1 MRRFITYI
9 YEYEQGNRGRNTG
22 FIRTDLRENSCRM
35 ELQIRGFDRFKGKCP
50 VYLTVYEN
58 GLQAIPVTELLLT
71 QGMGTCSFT
80 CENNR
85 IGNSGFDVHQA
96 QTLTI
101 ACGNGRFLTGCL
113 SSTPVPLAVFL
124 YENEDHTFKVSFR
137 VNGAFDAAS
146 LAMHFGE
153 ALRGEFLIF
162 QKKEAV
168 PPAAQAQTEPVI
180 QTQSTTEPERF
191 RQPQAMPEPVP
202 VRQSQAMP
210 EPEPIR
216 QPETTPQPE
225 TIQQPKT
232 IPQPEAARQPQT
244 SYQKVEIQDI
254 RKLPKSN
261 WNLCNNRFLL
271 HGFFNY
277 HYLMLKTL
285 EMNGEKRQFLGIPG
299 IYEQPERMMAML
311 FGFPEFEAAAA
322 VSSDSKDM
330 TGVFGYWMCP
340 LNQD

>member
-113 SSTPVPLAVFL
+113 SSTPVP
-124 YENEDHTFKVSFR
+124 
-137 VNGAFDAAS
+137 
-146 LAMHFGE
+146 E

-202 VRQSQAMP
+202 VLSL
-210 EPEPIR
+210 IH
-216 QPETTPQPE
+216 
-225 TIQQPKT
+225 I
-232 IPQPEAARQPQT
+232 
-244 SYQKVEIQDI
+244 
-254 RKLPKSN
+254 
-261 WNLCNNRFLL
+261 
-271 HGFFNY
+271 
-277 HYLMLKTL
+277 
-285 EMNGEKRQFLGIPG
+285 
-299 IYEQPERMMAML
+299 
-311 FGFPEFEAAAA
+311 
-322 VSSDSKDM
+322 
-330 TGVFGYWMCP
+330 
-340 LNQD
+340 

>member
-71 QGMGTCSFT
+71 QGMGSCSFT

-113 SSTPVPLAVFL
+113 SSAPVP
-124 YENEDHTFKVSFR
+124 
-137 VNGAFDAAS
+137 
-146 LAMHFGE
+146 E
-153 ALRGEFLIF
+153 ALRGEFSIF
-162 QKKEAV
+162 HEKESVLPATQAQAV
-168 PPAAQAQTEPVI
+168 PARQPQT
-180 QTQSTTEPERF
+180 TTEPEPVRQPQTMPEPKPVQ
-191 RQPQAMPEPVP
+191 QPQAMPEPEP
-202 VRQSQAMP
+202 VRQPQTMP
-210 EPEPIR
+210 EPESIR

-232 IPQPEAARQPQT
+232 IPQPEAVRQPQA

-285 EMNGEKRQFLGIPG
+285 EMNGEKQQFLGIPG

-311 FGFPEFEAAAA
+311 FGFPEFEAAVA
-322 VSSDSKDM
+322 VSSDAKDM

-340 LNQD
+340 LNQG

>member
-1 MRRFITYI
+1 MIKRSRQR
-9 YEYEQGNRGRNTG
+9 EA
-22 FIRTDLRENSCRM
+22 IRQC
-35 ELQIRGFDRFKGKCP
+35 
-50 VYLTVYEN
+50 
-58 GLQAIPVTELLLT
+58 
-71 QGMGTCSFT
+71 
-80 CENNR
+80 
-85 IGNSGFDVHQA
+85 
-96 QTLTI
+96 
-101 ACGNGRFLTGCL
+101 LTGR
-113 SSTPVPLAVFL
+113 
-124 YENEDHTFKVSFR
+124 YDHPT
-137 VNGAFDAAS
+137 A
-146 LAMHFGE
+146 
-153 ALRGEFLIF
+153 
-162 QKKEAV
+162 
-168 PPAAQAQTEPVI
+168 
-180 QTQSTTEPERF
+180 
-191 RQPQAMPEPVP
+191 
-202 VRQSQAMP
+202 
-210 EPEPIR
+210 
-216 QPETTPQPE
+216 ETV
-225 TIQQPKT
+225 QQPKT

>member
-113 SSTPVPLAVFL
+113 SSAPVP
-124 YENEDHTFKVSFR
+124 
-137 VNGAFDAAS
+137 
-146 LAMHFGE
+146 E

-168 PPAAQAQTEPVI
+168 PPAAQAQTE
-180 QTQSTTEPERF
+180 
-191 RQPQAMPEPVP
+191 RQLDSVVGFHLVVCFN
-202 VRQSQAMP
+202 VRH
-210 EPEPIR
+210 
-216 QPETTPQPE
+216 
-225 TIQQPKT
+225 
-232 IPQPEAARQPQT
+232 AARALQ
-244 SYQKVEIQDI
+244 
-254 RKLPKSN
+254 
-261 WNLCNNRFLL
+261 C
-271 HGFFNY
+271 
-277 HYLMLKTL
+277 
-285 EMNGEKRQFLGIPG
+285 
-299 IYEQPERMMAML
+299 
-311 FGFPEFEAAAA
+311 
-322 VSSDSKDM
+322 
-330 TGVFGYWMCP
+330 GVRPSGAWP
-340 LNQD
+340 

>member
-9 YEYEQGNRGRNTG
+9 YEYERGNRGRNIG
-22 FIRTDLRENSCRM
+22 FVRTNLRENSCRM
-35 ELQIRGFDRFKGKCP
+35 ELQIRGFDRFKGRCP

-71 QGMGTCSFT
+71 QGMGSCSFT

-113 SSTPVPLAVFL
+113 SSAPVP
-124 YENEDHTFKVSFR
+124 
-137 VNGAFDAAS
+137 
-146 LAMHFGE
+146 E
-153 ALRGEFLIF
+153 ALRGEFSIF
-162 QKKEAV
+162 QEKESVLPATQAQAV
-168 PPAAQAQTEPVI
+168 PAW
-180 QTQSTTEPERF
+180 
-191 RQPQAMPEPVP
+191 QPQT
-202 VRQSQAMP
+202 MP
-210 EPEPIR
+210 EPEPALQPQTMPEPEPVR
-216 QPETTPQPE
+216 QPQTTPQPE

-232 IPQPEAARQPQT
+232 MPQPEAVRQPQV

-285 EMNGEKRQFLGIPG
+285 EMNGEKQQFLGIPG

-311 FGFPEFEAAAA
+311 FGFPEYEAAAA

-330 TGVFGYWMCP
+330 TGVFGYWMCL

>member
-113 SSTPVPLAVFL
+113 SSTPVP
-124 YENEDHTFKVSFR
+124 
-137 VNGAFDAAS
+137 
-146 LAMHFGE
+146 E

-225 TIQQPKT
+225 TIQQPQT
-232 IPQPEAARQPQT
+232 IPQP
-244 SYQKVEIQDI
+244 
-254 RKLPKSN
+254 
-261 WNLCNNRFLL
+261 
-271 HGFFNY
+271 
-277 HYLMLKTL
+277 L
-285 EMNGEKRQFLGIPG
+285 EMNGEKQQFLGIPG

>member
-113 SSTPVPLAVFL
+113 SSTPVP
-124 YENEDHTFKVSFR
+124 
-137 VNGAFDAAS
+137 
-146 LAMHFGE
+146 E

-216 QPETTPQPE
+216 QPQ
-225 TIQQPKT
+225 
-232 IPQPEAARQPQT
+232 A
-244 SYQKVEIQDI
+244 SYQKVELQDI

-285 EMNGEKRQFLGIPG
+285 EMNGEKQQFLGIPG

>member
-113 SSTPVPLAVFL
+113 SSAPVP
-124 YENEDHTFKVSFR
+124 
-137 VNGAFDAAS
+137 
-146 LAMHFGE
+146 E

-232 IPQPEAARQPQT
+232 IPQPEAVRQPQPL
-244 SYQKVEIQDI
+244 I
-254 RKLPKSN
+254 RK
-261 WNLCNNRFLL
+261 
-271 HGFFNY
+271 
-277 HYLMLKTL
+277 
-285 EMNGEKRQFLGIPG
+285 
-299 IYEQPERMMAML
+299 
-311 FGFPEFEAAAA
+311 
-322 VSSDSKDM
+322 
-330 TGVFGYWMCP
+330 
-340 LNQD
+340 